1 MFHVLS
7 QQRTVHHISHV
18 RDVGEG
24 QSLDVAWVD
33 VFHIL
38 TVALAEDDLF
48 DAGPLGCKDLFLD
61 AAHGKHLSTQG
72 DFAAHRQV
80 LAHLSLGE
88 GAGQRGEHGDASAWA
103 VLGNRALGNVN
114 VDVPLVKHVGRQAEP
129 IGVGLQMLQGDD
141 GRLFHDVAEVA
152 GQRQLARA
160 RRQRRLDEQDVA
172 STRRPSEPGDDPRHL
187 VAFVP
192 VFGSGDSEDVVQVFC
207 TDLDVVG
214 LFEGDL
220 FGAVTHNFGESLV
233 QPAYATLVG
242 VLFHHRLD
250 GCHRHFQ
257 VRFRE
262 ARFVEVLGEE
272 VALADLDFLFHGVAA
287 DVDDFHAVAQRGLNG
302 AQVVARGEE
311 HDLAQV
317 VIEVEVVVVEGVVL
331 LGVEDFEQGR
341 GGVSVVVA
349 AELVETSDT
358 GSTVGASAST
368 ESASDDP
375 ALSEPEA
382 VESAAGAGTSRPAAE
397 APAPPANAE
406 TLEEAASAERTVAR
420 ETATESQAKE
430 PASRRRTVKPAPE
443 AAEKLLADDA
453 DTSGTVDWLDTL
465 EADESLEPDTPE
477 HGRLPRGANTHVF
490 ILYVVAQAE
499 EGFSGTDILE
509 ILLACDLRFG
519 DMDFFHR
526 HERASG
532 RGPIEFSV
540 ANMMKPGV
548 FDIDNMEPLQTRGL
562 MFFVTLPGPS
572 DMLKAFDYMYETVK
586 VVAKSL
592 GGDIQD
598 ETRSVIT
605 RQSLEHMRQQIRE
618 LERRLLVRRN

>member
-1 MFHVLS
+1 MEQLSIRDWMILIGGMMIAAVLIDAVRRYWGERRAEIKLNARIERAS
-7 QQRTVHHISHV
+7 PLSDDDDAFNLLTELPNGGARIVH
-18 RDVGEG
+18 RDDLQIDPQATAPTFEASAAGRDRADSPSRHEPAPDPI
-24 QSLDVAWVD
+24 DVA
-33 VFHIL
+33 
-38 TVALAEDDLF
+38 
-48 DAGPLGCKDLFLD
+48 
-61 AAHGKHLSTQG
+61 
-72 DFAAHRQV
+72 
-80 LAHLSLGE
+80 
-88 GAGQRGEHGDASAWA
+88 
-103 VLGNRALGNVN
+103 
-114 VDVPLVKHVGRQAEP
+114 
-129 IGVGLQMLQGDD
+129 
-141 GRLFHDVAEVA
+141 
-152 GQRQLARA
+152 
-160 RRQRRLDEQDVA
+160 
-172 STRRPSEPGDDPRHL
+172 
-187 VAFVP
+187 
-192 VFGSGDSEDVVQVFC
+192 
-207 TDLDVVG
+207 
-214 LFEGDL
+214 
-220 FGAVTHNFGESLV
+220 
-233 QPAYATLVG
+233 
-242 VLFHHRLD
+242 
-250 GCHRHFQ
+250 
-257 VRFRE
+257 
-262 ARFVEVLGEE
+262 
-272 VALADLDFLFHGVAA
+272 
-287 DVDDFHAVAQRGLNG
+287 
-302 AQVVARGEE
+302 
-311 HDLAQV
+311 
-317 VIEVEVVVVEGVVL
+317 
-331 LGVEDFEQGR
+331 
-341 GGVSVVVA
+341 VA

-382 VESAAGAGTSRPAAE
+382 VESAAGAGTSRPAAD
-397 APAPPANAE
+397 APARPANAE

-443 AAEKLLADDA
+443 AAEKLLTDDA

-562 MFFVTLPGPS
+562 MFFVTLPGPA